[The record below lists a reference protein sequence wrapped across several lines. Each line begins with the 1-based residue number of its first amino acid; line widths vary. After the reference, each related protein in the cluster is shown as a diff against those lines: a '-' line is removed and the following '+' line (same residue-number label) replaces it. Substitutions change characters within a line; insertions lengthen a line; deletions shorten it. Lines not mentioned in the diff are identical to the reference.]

1 MRASNVTGK
10 FLCTLL
16 TASAFVSGCAWI
28 IGLDEFTDQPPPGS
42 GGSGGGSVCAPDTV
56 EPCYSGPPATEG
68 VSECRAGSRICN
80 PDGSAWGACEGEVL
94 PTIERC
100 DATTDENCD
109 SLDCIVWAAAFEQTG
124 TFEPSSIAADQEGN
138 VFVSGSFTGTI
149 SIANQT
155 FSSAG
160 STDGLLLKLS
170 PDGQPLWAKKV
181 GDILEDSIAALA
193 PRPDGS
199 LYIGGGTSSPVD
211 FGGGV
216 LPAGLYVAKLDADGG
231 LVWSK
236 GFGGRGAMASL
247 AIDAQESVVAAGFFR
262 DALDYGDGPIPAA
275 GWYDI
280 VVAKLDG
287 MSGAIT
293 SPTGWVRT
301 FGDPDFQFA
310 YAVAVDSSSNIFVAG
325 EVSGSV
331 SFGGGAGTIQA
342 NGEDGF
348 LLKITPGG
356 AASWVRSQGG
366 AGNQR
371 ARGVAVDSQGRP
383 VVVGR
388 FEGQI
393 EVGSG
398 TLPAAGTTDGFVL
411 QLSTTGSILW
421 GRAIGD
427 ASPQS
432 LGLRRHRSGRRHP
445 HRGARCWAGRPG
457 RGSAAGCRRR

>member
-1 MRASNVTGK
+1 M
-10 FLCTLL
+10 
-16 TASAFVSGCAWI
+16 
-28 IGLDEFTDQPPPGS
+28 
-42 GGSGGGSVCAPDTV
+42 
-56 EPCYSGPPATEG
+56 
-68 VSECRAGSRICN
+68 
-80 PDGSAWGACEGEVL
+80 L

-100 DATTDENCD
+100 DATADENCD

-432 LGLRRHRSGRRHP
+432 LDSVAIDPAGDILIAGL
-445 HRGARCWAGRPG
+445 
-457 RGSAAGCRRR
+457 AAGQVDLGGGALQAVGAGDGIVAKLSADGEHIWSRLLGTEAQDLTWAVAASPAGETLTASTTMADAPDFGTGPLPSGATADEQLVIVKLGR